1 MRQLARSELARE
13 ADGVRPE
20 SEYNNRL
27 KGRDKNREFY
37 APQNQDYA
45 MKSFSRGYVSGAL
58 TGSYAGDARV
68 LNLLDDGRNN
78 GPRAGLGLDKPF
90 ELQP

>member
-1 MRQLARSELARE
+1 
-13 ADGVRPE
+13 
-20 SEYNNRL
+20 
-27 KGRDKNREFY
+27 
-37 APQNQDYA
+37 
-45 MKSFSRGYVSGAL
+45 MKSFSRGYVSGVL

-68 LNLLDDGRNN
+68 LNLLDDGRYN